1 MTDSQATKENSD
13 ARLEMQL
20 RYQYASDFHAG
31 HLHLF
36 SQLNR
41 SDVKFSGT
49 VKQPIVFREAMATL
63 FSIVSSDYRYA
74 PKDRA
79 VYSAF
84 MQMRRSHQH
93 QGLAKA
99 QQAYF
104 QWLFDNDPLAFC
116 VLDPVISVHPDRLV
130 FEVFSKDEGC
140 YASLS
145 FDHSIFDQTDTPQY
159 GTTNIDYS
167 EALSQ
172 GLEQMRSFRDTI
184 FSVGQQAVAFKI
196 ETAEAL
202 ADSHIIEKNIQVP
215 VSWLRGFL
223 QVQSAAHLAVDR
235 FQLKAI
241 DLYNALHH
249 LRMHADVKGK
259 RRGLAIELMPSQYPT
274 LILEPTD
281 TVIATTAAPY
291 QGNQAKIIRIWGRR
305 RLALLKRLLPY
316 ADTIDVALLG
326 NGMPSYW
333 TLTGKGVS
341 LTLAIT
347 GFSSSNWS
355 QALNFDLLLPRQDLT
370 LAAVERV
377 LKHLQSCFVDTLAN
391 ISQATD
397 LTSSDCFIS
406 LQQACQQGL
415 VMFDRALGVY
425 RYRPLTTQPLEMAH
439 FRYRHPAEQ
448 QAYDLLSRPAAV
460 SVLDVLV
467 IPTEGIEISAT
478 ITVIEDKRSYLSKL
492 KLNEEGHVAKAECS
506 CHAIM
511 QHGLAHGPCSHL
523 VVLRMAYAQQQA
535 QRNTNT
541 ISQETRLFARRR
553 KGTLEQVQLTL
564 NKNRVF
570 LLSGNLATAKRQQLA
585 FNSVNDARTAY
596 LSKIKQFETSGFI
609 DSTLG

>member
-1 MTDSQATKENSD
+1 MTERQTAQGNANS
-13 ARLEMQL
+13 RLAVQL
-20 RYQYASDFHAG
+20 CYQQASDFQAG

-36 SQLNR
+36 SQLDR
-41 SDVKFSGT
+41 RDVKFNAT
-49 VKQPIVFREAMATL
+49 VKDAIVFREAMATL
-63 FSIVSSDYRYA
+63 FSIVSSDYRYV

-84 MQMRRSHQH
+84 MQMRRSHQN

-104 QWLFDNDPLAFC
+104 HWLFANDPLAFC
-116 VLDPVISVHPDRLV
+116 VLDPVISVHPDRII

-145 FDHSIFDQTDTPQY
+145 FDHSLFDSIDTPQY

-167 EALSQ
+167 DALSQ
-172 GLEQMRSFRDTI
+172 GLEQMRSFRATT
-184 FSVGQQAVAFKI
+184 FSIGQQAVTVQV
-196 ETAEAL
+196 EMAEAL
-202 ADSHIIEKNIQVP
+202 ADSTIIEKNIQVP

-249 LRMHADVKGK
+249 LRMNADVKGK
-259 RRGLAIELMPSQYPT
+259 RRGLAIELVPSQFPS

-281 TVIATTAAPY
+281 TVIATTAATY
-291 QGNQAKIIRIWGRR
+291 QGQQAKIVRVWGRR
-305 RLALLKRLLPY
+305 RLALLKRFLPY
-316 ADTIDVALLG
+316 ADTIDVTLLG

-347 GFSSSNWS
+347 GFSNSNWS
-355 QALNFDLLLPRQDLT
+355 QALSFDLLLPRQALSHTSIEQVLT
-370 LAAVERV
+370 
-377 LKHLQSCFVDTLAN
+377 HLQGCYVDSLNN
-391 ISQATD
+391 IAQATG
-397 LTSSDCFIS
+397 LSHAACFSS

-415 VMFDRALGVY
+415 VMFDTALGLY
-425 RYRPLTTQPLEMAH
+425 RYRPLTTEPLEMRH
-439 FRYRHPAEQ
+439 FCYRHPAEQ
-448 QAYDLLSRPAAV
+448 QAYDLRSRVDAISP
-460 SVLDVLV
+460 LDVLM
-467 IPTEGIEISAT
+467 IPTEGIEIAAT
-478 ITVIEDKRSYLSKL
+478 ITVTEDKRSYLSKL

-523 VVLRMAYAQQQA
+523 VLLRMAYAQQQA
-535 QRNTNT
+535 HRDTQT

-553 KGTLEQVQLTL
+553 HGQVEQIQLTL
-564 NKNRVF
+564 NKKRLF
-570 LLSGNLATAKRQQLA
+570 LRSGTSATAKRQQFA
-585 FNSVNDARTAY
+585 FNSINDARAAY
-596 LSKIKQFETSGFI
+596 LSKIQQVQHSGFI
-609 DSTLG
+609 DSTLE